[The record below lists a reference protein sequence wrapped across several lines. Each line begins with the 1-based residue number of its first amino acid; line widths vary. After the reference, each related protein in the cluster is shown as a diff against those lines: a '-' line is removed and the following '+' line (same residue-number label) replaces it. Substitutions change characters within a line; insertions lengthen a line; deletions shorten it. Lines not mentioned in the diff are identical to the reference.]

1 MFCNKCENILNIKSE
16 EKIQYIN
23 IKTVEN
29 YVDFFNKNKNDFSF
43 NIKTDFELK
52 DLENYLNLKKNKNM
66 KKIIEFY
73 NTTNFIK
80 KNNYIMIC
88 NNCDNKMNLE
98 PKTIFYKISYN
109 NLNNNNNNT
118 IFDNVELII
127 NNPILP
133 KTNNYI
139 CQNSDCKTHTIFD
152 NKKAVIYRV
161 GDTFNTYYICC
172 VCHYVWSAMNQN

>member
-16 EKIQYIN
+16 EKIQHIN

-29 YVDFFNKNKNDFSF
+29 YVDFYNKNKNDFSF
-43 NIKTDFELK
+43 NIKTEFELS
-52 DLENYLNLKKNKNM
+52 DLEKFLTMKKNKNT
-66 KKIIEFY
+66 KKIIEFF

-88 NNCDNKMNLE
+88 TNCDNKMNLE

-109 NLNNNNNNT
+109 NLNSNNNDNLFNN
-118 IFDNVELII
+118 IDLII

-133 KTNNYI
+133 KTKNYI
-139 CQNSDCKTHTIFD
+139 CQNKDCSTHNDLI

-161 GDTFNTYYICC
+161 GDTFNTFYICC
-172 VCHYVWSAMNQN
+172 LCKNVWNVMNQI